1 MEAFRSEEDQDEKS
15 KLRRSGARDVLTR
28 LKSSSRIEN
37 SGKNTDDFFMMLLGP
52 AAVEKKFEIVNL
64 KQVAMRRFIVK
75 SR

>member
-15 KLRRSGARDVLTR
+15 ELRRFAARDVLTR
-28 LKSSSRIEN
+28 LKSSRIET
-37 SGKNTDDFFMMLLGP
+37 SKIKITDNFLMMLLGP